1 MILPVKWK
9 TTLQLLPTEDLI
21 KIHEAS
27 LHILEHTG
35 MAMPL
40 GEKRLNDLS
49 DFGLKVDHKTN
60 IVRFPAHIVE
70 NAIQHTP
77 ASYVLHARNP
87 EHDLALDGRHGYLCL
102 DGTGL
107 KVKDLESGFIRNSTC
122 KDLSDA
128 TRVADFLPQISF
140 LWPCVS
146 AQDKPTATQ
155 ALYELEAM
163 MNNSGK
169 HIQTMTAV
177 NPLTAKGTVEMA
189 AAVVG
194 GKAALKKKPIISN
207 FQSLISPL
215 TSSAAGMEAALIFA
229 EAGVPVGFVT
239 MQIGCATAPATI
251 AGNIALG
258 NAEIL
263 AAITFVQLFYPG
275 APCFYGSYATMMDLK
290 TGGMTG
296 GNPEDF
302 LLQAAAIQL
311 AQHYRLPITI
321 GTFGT
326 GAQSDGWRSGV
337 ENAISGAV
345 NLFARGDMLCGAG
358 LLDGATL
365 FSFEQLIKDCEIYDM
380 LRLVSQGMTVTPDTL
395 ALDDIHAIGSQNHF
409 MISDHTLKHMKD
421 IWQPIVKGRPPVKP
435 TTQQGVSQSDATA
448 AEKAREILKSHT
460 PAPLENA
467 DQVQEILHAY
477 DRMANECSKR

>member
-1 MILPVKWK
+1 MILPVEWK
-9 TTLQLLPTEDLI
+9 TSLQLLPNEDVINL
-21 KIHEAS
+21 HEAS

-35 MAMPL
+35 MLMPL
-40 GEKRLNDLS
+40 SKERLNDLS
-49 DFGLKVDHKTN
+49 DFGLQVDRTTN
-60 IVRFPAHIVE
+60 IVRFPRDIVE
-70 NAIQHTP
+70 NAIRQTP
-77 ASYVLHARNP
+77 DSYTLHARNP
-87 EHDLALDGRHGYLCL
+87 EHSFALDGHHGYLCL

-107 KVKDLESGFIRNSTC
+107 KVKDLESGLIRNSTY
-122 KDLSDA
+122 KDLTDA
-128 TRVADFLPQISF
+128 VRVADFLPQISF

-155 ALYELEAM
+155 ALHELQAL

-189 AAVVG
+189 AAVAG
-194 GKAALKKKPIISN
+194 GKAALKKRPIISN
-207 FQSLISPL
+207 FQSTISPL
-215 TSSAAGMEAALIFA
+215 TCSAKGMEAALVFA

-258 NAEIL
+258 NAETL

-275 APCFYGSYATMMDLK
+275 APCFYGSFATMMDLK
-290 TGGMTG
+290 TGGMTS

-337 ENAISGAV
+337 ENAISGAI
-345 NLFARGDMLCGAG
+345 NLFARGDMICGAG

-365 FSFEQLIKDCEIYDM
+365 FSFEQLIKDCEIYDI
-380 LRLVSQGMTVTPDTL
+380 LRVVSSGMSVTPETL
-395 ALDDIHAIGSQNHF
+395 AVNEIHHVGPQNHY
-409 MISDHTLKHMKD
+409 MVSKHTLTHMHD
-421 IWQPIVKGRPPVKP
+421 IWQPTVKGCHTAGA
-435 TTQQGVSQSDATA
+435 TTQPGVSHSDATA
-448 AEKAREILKSHT
+448 AEKAREILKNHF
-460 PAPLENA
+460 PDPPDNVDL
-467 DQVQEILHAY
+467 VQEILEAY
-477 DRMANECSKR
+477 DRLAMET

>member
-1 MILPVKWK
+1 MILPVEWK
-9 TTLQLLPTEDLI
+9 TCLQLLPAEDII
-21 KIHEAS
+21 KLHEAS

-35 MAMPL
+35 MLMPL
-40 GEKRLNDLS
+40 GKNRLNDLS
-49 DFGLKVDHKTN
+49 DFGLQVDHNTN
-60 IVRFPAHIVE
+60 IVRFPRDIVE
-70 NAIQHTP
+70 NAIRQTP
-77 ASYVLHARNP
+77 DSYILHARNP
-87 EHDLALDGRHGYLCL
+87 ENSLTLDGKQGYLCL

-107 KVKDLESGFIRNSTC
+107 RVKDLDSGCVRNSTYQ
-122 KDLSDA
+122 DLADA

-140 LWPCVS
+140 LWPCVA
-146 AQDKPTATQ
+146 AQDRPTATQ
-155 ALYELEAM
+155 ALYELQALL
-163 MNNSGK
+163 NNSSK

-189 AAVVG
+189 AAVAG
-194 GKAALKKKPIISN
+194 GKAALKKRPIISN
-207 FQSLISPL
+207 FQSTVSPL
-215 TSSAAGMEAALIFA
+215 TCSAKGMEASLVFA

-258 NAEIL
+258 NAETL

-337 ENAISGAV
+337 ENAISGAI
-345 NLFARGDMLCGAG
+345 NLFSRGDMLCGAG

-380 LRLVSQGMTVTPDTL
+380 LRLVSQGMTVTPETL

-421 IWQPIVKGRPPVKP
+421 IWQPNVKGRFPVKP
-435 TTQQGVSQSDATA
+435 TTHQDVSQSDATA
-448 AEKAREILKSHT
+448 AEKAREILKNHT
-460 PAPLENA
+460 PAPLNNA
-467 DQVQEILHAY
+467 DTVQEILDAY
-477 DRMANECSKR
+477 DRLARET

>member
-1 MILPVKWK
+1 MILPVEWK
-9 TTLQLLPTEDLI
+9 TCLQLLPAEDII
-21 KIHEAS
+21 KLHEAS

-35 MAMPL
+35 MLMPL
-40 GEKRLNDLS
+40 GKNRLNDLS
-49 DFGLKVDHKTN
+49 DFGLQVDHNTN
-60 IVRFPAHIVE
+60 IVRFPRDIVE
-70 NAIQHTP
+70 NAIRQTP
-77 ASYVLHARNP
+77 DSYILHAINP
-87 EHDLALDGRHGYLCL
+87 ENSLTLDGKQGYLCL

-107 KVKDLESGFIRNSTC
+107 RVKDLDSGCVRNSTYQ
-122 KDLSDA
+122 DLADA

-140 LWPCVS
+140 LWPCVA
-146 AQDKPTATQ
+146 AQDRPTATQ
-155 ALYELEAM
+155 ALYELQAM
-163 MNNSGK
+163 LNNSSK

-189 AAVVG
+189 AAVAG
-194 GKAALKKKPIISN
+194 GKAALKKRPIISN
-207 FQSLISPL
+207 FQSTVSPL
-215 TSSAAGMEAALIFA
+215 TCSAKGMEASLVFA

-258 NAEIL
+258 NAETL

-337 ENAISGAV
+337 ENAISGAI
-345 NLFARGDMLCGAG
+345 NLFSRGDMLCGAG

-380 LRLVSQGMTVTPDTL
+380 LRLVSQGMTVTPETL

-421 IWQPIVKGRPPVKP
+421 IWQPNVKGRFPVKP
-435 TTQQGVSQSDATA
+435 TTHQDVSQSDATA
-448 AEKAREILKSHT
+448 AEKAREILKNHT
-460 PAPLENA
+460 PAPLKNA
-467 DQVQEILHAY
+467 DTVQEILDAY
-477 DRMANECSKR
+477 DRLARET